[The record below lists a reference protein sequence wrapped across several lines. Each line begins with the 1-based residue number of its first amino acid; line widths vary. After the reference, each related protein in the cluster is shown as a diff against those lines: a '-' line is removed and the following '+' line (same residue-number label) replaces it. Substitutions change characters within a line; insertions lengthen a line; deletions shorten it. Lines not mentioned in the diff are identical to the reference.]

1 MSAYPSSR
9 PSRTQSPMRRSLA
22 ALAGT
27 ALVVGGLLPL
37 GAASTAFAAEASD
50 FSTSFESDETL
61 KPYSDLV
68 EERDGIPLQQNVAGP
83 SGGSV
88 LSSVTSV
95 SASGENGPGEAAI
108 RAADGDSGTKWLVFS
123 SSAWLR
129 YELSQTVSIASYSI
143 TSGDDAPE
151 RDPKN
156 WIVQG
161 SNDGTTWTTI
171 DTRTNQDW
179 TAAERRTKKTF
190 EVTAAAPYSRY
201 RLEIQANHSG
211 GIIQLADFDLLQAVD
226 PEAGAAPMTSLV
238 GSGPSRGY
246 NMKARVGFTG
256 THSLRFGG
264 EHSADGEAFATN
276 RLFDVEIPVGADTR
290 LSYLVFPEL
299 TANDLQYPSTY
310 SAVDLKFTDGSFLS
324 DLAPRDVYDIA
335 ATAEGQGAG
344 KILYPNQWN
353 HVEIDLGPVAA
364 GKTIE
369 GILVAYDNPGGT
381 DATAFQGWLDD
392 ISVVAQPERIDGSS
406 LTNYVDTRRG
416 TNSSSA
422 FSRGSNEAITA
433 VPNGFNFLVPVTNAL
448 ATSREY
454 SYQQDNDE
462 QNRTRFEGLGISHQP
477 SPWMGDRNQFSAMP
491 VAGVSAPS
499 GNPHT
504 RALTFSHD
512 NETAQPDYYGVTT
525 DSGVRAEMT
534 PTNRGMVMRFTFRDA
549 DAAGSVVLDSPTG
562 DGDFT
567 IDAATGRV
575 TGWIDK
581 GSGFVAGQS
590 RMFVSGRFDAIPVAT
605 GTASG
610 GRSLTEYA
618 RFALGADK
626 TVTLRLATSLISLD
640 QAGKNFAQEVGD
652 RSFDSVRQDARDLWN
667 ERLGVIEV
675 DGASETELRSLYGNL
690 YRLNVYPNAQF
701 ENTGTPE
708 APDYKYASPVSP
720 ETGTDTPT
728 TTAAKIVSG
737 KMYVNNGFW
746 DTYRTTWPAYSL
758 LYPEVAAELVDGFTE
773 QYRDGGWI
781 ARWSS
786 PGYANIMTGTS
797 SDVSFADAHLRGVDL
812 PDALATYDAAVKN
825 ASTPSSNANVGRK
838 SLNTSTFLGYTPAT
852 QGESVSWATEG
863 YINDYGIG
871 NMAAA
876 LADDPATP
884 ESRRAALREEA
895 EYYLDRA
902 TNYVNMFDPAIG
914 FFQARNA
921 DGSFVTPADQYNPKA
936 WWGPYT
942 ETNGWNFAFHAPQ
955 DPQGLANLY
964 GGDEGLEQKLD
975 EFFAT
980 PETSLGSIHEEAEA
994 RDGRYGQWGVSN
1006 QVSHHIPF
1014 MYNAAGAPAK
1024 AQQIVREALQRSF
1037 AGSTIGQGYAGD
1049 EDNGEMSAW
1058 YILSALGLYP
1068 LQVGSTDLVIGSPL
1082 FDTAT
1087 VHLADGA
1094 DLVINAQGNSSE
1106 NVYVQ
1111 SLSIDGEP
1119 WTSTSIDS
1127 NLLTDGA
1134 TLDFVMGAEPSAW
1147 GTGADDAPPS
1157 LTTGDEVAEPLV
1169 DTTDPVIAAASSSGG
1184 ENLAPLVD
1192 NTSSSIVTFATAT
1205 PQLTFAYSGA
1215 KQRPTFYTLTAGA
1228 APGDPSAWILEGSDD
1243 GVTWTTVDTRSEVV
1257 FANRGQTTPFKVAN
1271 PGSYRQFRLTVTA
1284 GAPTISLSEVELLTD
1299 GEGSE
1304 ASELTFSP
1312 AAGLV
1317 AESSI
1322 ERGFKLGVLSGG
1334 AADGYAATI
1343 EWGDGTEPGVADIG
1357 DPKVGNFPV
1366 SATHTFA
1373 KAGVYRGAVT
1383 VTDGDASSTVPV
1395 VFTIAHIEPL
1405 SLRAAFD
1412 SVCIGD
1418 DGVGANCDAKGI
1430 SYPRAGLKAGGL
1442 EAGVEHGVPGT
1453 DLRFSTPV
1461 IPAGQPDN
1469 ATGRGQT
1476 INLDLGDGATKL
1488 SFIGAATERNQDT
1501 SVTVNFTD
1509 GTSATTPLQFS
1520 DWTKGGNANAIAPYG
1535 NIEVVKSSYRLV
1547 GGSPSNTASFFFS
1560 TVPYTIP
1567 EGKVVES
1574 ITMPVQPGDPGV
1586 EGRVHVFSIAS
1597 NGVTPPSLEF
1607 TATVGADVQGL
1618 VGDELAVDLASIAPA
1633 DATAPAPI
1641 VRVQWGDA
1649 SVTEDATLADGDA
1662 GEVLASGSHVY
1673 ADPGTYTVSVT
1684 VATGAR
1690 TEHLALTATI
1700 EEPEPVYE
1708 TSLSATP
1715 EDGVLAGDDIEVAG
1729 EGFAPGEAVSL
1740 VLQTPTE
1747 VERTVDADGDGRV
1760 STTLTV
1766 PDGTEPGMYAVV
1778 ATGAKSAMPATDTV
1792 QVLPPVV
1799 DPVYTPV
1806 LHSNATTGR
1815 SGELVSLTGEG
1826 FAPDEEVTVEVH
1838 SDSDRITL
1846 GTVTVDRLGAL
1857 QFEFE
1862 IPDGL
1867 PVGDHRIVATGETSE
1882 VPAEV
1887 ALEVLPPEELQP
1899 RCEVTYKIDG
1909 KSKKAF
1915 SADLT
1920 ITNTGDAWYTA
1931 WELGFEFPGSQT
1943 VQNGADAWW
1952 QQGGTTVTA
1961 NNLPWNGTIAPGES
1975 VGLSFNGR
1983 VNGGGNPEPDAF
1995 TVNGADCTVK

>member
-1 MSAYPSSR
+1 MSVHPSHRPSGTARRSR
-9 PSRTQSPMRRSLA
+9 PVA
-22 ALAGT
+22 ALAGV
-27 ALVVGGLLPL
+27 ALVAGSLLPL
-37 GAASTAFAAEASD
+37 GIASAANAAEATD
-50 FSTSFESDETL
+50 FTTSFESAETV
-61 KPYSDLV
+61 KPYADLV
-68 EERDGIPLQQNVAGP
+68 EERDGTAVQQNVEGP

-88 LSSVTSV
+88 LPSVTTV
-95 SASGENGPGEAAI
+95 TASGENAPGEAAI

-123 SSAWLR
+123 STAWLR
-129 YELSQTVSIASYSI
+129 YDLSQSVQLASYTI

-171 DTRTNQDW
+171 DSRSNQDW
-179 TAAERRTKKTF
+179 TAAERGTKKTF
-190 EVTAAAPYSRY
+190 ELAGAASYSRY

-211 GIIQLADFDLLQAVD
+211 GIIQLADFDLLKAVD
-226 PEAGAAPMTSLV
+226 PEAGDAPMTSLV

-276 RLFDVEIPVGADTR
+276 RLFDVDIPVGADTR
-290 LSYLVFPEL
+290 LSYLLFPEL

-310 SAVDLKFTDGSFLS
+310 SAVDLRFTDGSFLS
-324 DLAPRDVYDIA
+324 DLAPRDVYDVA

-369 GILVAYDNPGGT
+369 GILVSYDNPGGS

-392 ISVVAQPERIDGSS
+392 ISVVAQPARIDDSS
-406 LTNYVDTRRG
+406 LTNFVDTRRG

-422 FSRGSNEAITA
+422 FSRGSNEAITS

-454 SYQQDNDE
+454 SYQQDNDA

-491 VAGVSAPS
+491 VAGSGAPS

-534 PTNRGMVMRFTFRDA
+534 PTNRGMVMRFTFRDS

-567 IDAATGRV
+567 IDAATGQV
-575 TGWIDK
+575 SGWIDK
-581 GSGFVAGQS
+581 GSGFLAGQS
-590 RMFVSGRFDAIPVAT
+590 RMFVSGRFDETPAAT
-605 GTASG
+605 GTAAG

-618 RFALGADK
+618 RFALGDDK

-640 QAGKNFAQEVGD
+640 QAGKNFGQEVGD
-652 RSFDSVRQDARDLWN
+652 RSFDAVRAEARDLWN
-667 ERLGVIEV
+667 DRLDVIEV
-675 DGASETELRSLYGNL
+675 EGASETELRSLYSNL

-701 ENTGTPE
+701 ENTGTLE
-708 APDYKYASPVSP
+708 APVYKYASAVSA

-728 TTAAKIVSG
+728 TTAAKIVAG

-758 LYPEVAAELVDGFTE
+758 LYPDVAAELIDGFTE
-773 QYRDGGWI
+773 QYREGGWI

-797 SDVSFADAHLRGVDL
+797 SDVSFADAFLRDVDL
-812 PDALATYDAAVKN
+812 TDALATYDAAVKN
-825 ASTPSSNANVGRK
+825 ASTPSSNDNVGRK
-838 SLNTSTFLGYTPAT
+838 SLRTSTFLGYTPAT

-876 LADDPATP
+876 LAEAPETP
-884 ESRRAALREEA
+884 EARRATLREEA

-921 DGSFVTPADQYNPKA
+921 DGSFATPADQYNPKA

-955 DPQGLANLY
+955 DPNGLANLY
-964 GGDEGLEQKLD
+964 GGTDGLEQKLD
-975 EFFAT
+975 DFFAT

-1024 AQQIVREALQRSF
+1024 AQQIVREALQRSY
-1037 AGSTIGQGYAGD
+1037 AGSSIGQGYAGD

-1058 YILSALGLYP
+1058 YILNSLGLYP

-1082 FDTAT
+1082 FDKAT
-1087 VHLADGA
+1087 VHLDGGA
-1094 DLVINAQGNSSE
+1094 DLVINAQNNSSE

-1111 SLSIDGEP
+1111 SLTIDGEP

-1127 NLLTDGA
+1127 NVLTDGA
-1134 TLDFVMGAEPSAW
+1134 TLDFVMGAEPSTW
-1147 GTGADDAPPS
+1147 GTNADDAPPS
-1157 LTTGDEVAEPLV
+1157 LTTGTEIAQPLV

-1184 ENLAPLVD
+1184 ENLAALVD
-1192 NTSSSIVTFATAT
+1192 NTSSSVVTFATPT
-1205 PQLTFAYSGA
+1205 PQLTFSYAGA
-1215 KQRPTFYTLTAGA
+1215 KQRPTFYTLTTGA
-1228 APGDPSAWILEGSDD
+1228 AAGDPSAWTLEGSDD
-1243 GVTWTTVDTRSEVV
+1243 GTTWTTVDTRSDVV

-1271 PGSYRQFRLTVTA
+1271 PGSYRQFRLSVTE
-1284 GAPTISLSEVELLTD
+1284 GAPTISLSELELLTD
-1299 GEGSE
+1299 GTGAE
-1304 ASELTFSP
+1304 ASDLTFSP
-1312 AAGLV
+1312 AADLAADSGV
-1317 AESSI
+1317 
-1322 ERGFKLGVLSGG
+1322 ERDFALGILSGG
-1334 AADGYAATI
+1334 SAEAYAATI
-1343 EWGDGTEPGVADIG
+1343 DWGDGSEPGPAAIG
-1357 DPKVGNFPV
+1357 APKVGNFPV
-1366 SATHTFA
+1366 SAEHSFA
-1373 KAGVYRGAVT
+1373 EPGVYRGAVT
-1383 VTDGDASSTVPV
+1383 VTDGAATSTAPV
-1395 VFTIAHIEPL
+1395 VFTVAYIEPL

-1412 SVCIGD
+1412 STCIAD
-1418 DGVGANCDAKGI
+1418 DGVGGDCDAKGI
-1430 SYPRAGLKAGGL
+1430 SFPRAGLKAGGL

-1453 DLRFSTPV
+1453 ELRFTLPV
-1461 IPAGQPDN
+1461 IPTGQPDN

-1476 INLDLGDGATKL
+1476 IALDLGADATQL

-1509 GTSATTPLQFS
+1509 GSTATTPLQFS
-1520 DWTKGGNANAIAPYG
+1520 DWTKGGNANATPLYG

-1547 GGSPSNTASFFFS
+1547 GASPSNTASFFFS

-1567 EGKVVES
+1567 EGKSIES
-1574 ITMPVQPGDPGV
+1574 ITMPVQPGEPGV
-1586 EGRVHVFSIAS
+1586 EGRVHVFAIAS
-1597 NGVTPPSLEF
+1597 DGATPPSLDFEA
-1607 TATVGADVQGL
+1607 TAGADVTGIA
-1618 VGDELAVDLASIAPA
+1618 GEELAVDLASIVPA
-1633 DATAPAPI
+1633 DAAAPAPI

-1649 SVTEDATLADGDA
+1649 STTEDATLADGDA
-1662 GEVLASGSHVY
+1662 DQVLASGSHVY
-1673 ADPGTYTVSVT
+1673 EAAGTFTVSVT

-1690 TEHLALTATI
+1690 TEHLELTATVV
-1700 EEPEPVYE
+1700 EPEPVYE
-1708 TSLSATP
+1708 TRLSATP
-1715 EDGVLAGDDIEVAG
+1715 EDGVLAGEDVAVEG
-1729 EGFAPGEAVSL
+1729 DGFAPGESVTIA
-1740 VLQTPTE
+1740 LQTPTA

-1760 STTLTV
+1760 SETLTV
-1766 PDGTEPGMYAVV
+1766 PEGTEPGLYAIV
-1778 ATGAKSAMPATDTV
+1778 ATGAESAMPATDTV
-1792 QVLPPVV
+1792 QVLPPVIE
-1799 DPVYTPV
+1799 PVYTPV

-1815 SGELVSLTGEG
+1815 PGDMVTLTGEG
-1826 FAPDEEVTVEVH
+1826 FAPGETVTVEIH
-1838 SDSDRITL
+1838 SDPITV
-1846 GTVTVDRLGAL
+1846 GTVEVDRLGAL
-1857 QFEFE
+1857 QFEFAV
-1862 IPDGL
+1862 PDGL
-1867 PVGDHRIVATGETSE
+1867 PVGEHRIVVTGETSA
-1882 VPAEV
+1882 VPAEF
-1887 ALEVLPPEELQP
+1887 AFEVLPPSVP
-1899 RCEVTYKIDG
+1899 GDG
-1909 KSKKAF
+1909 SSGVGGPTDPSVIA
-1915 SADLT
+1915 SLS
-1920 ITNTGDAWYTA
+1920 NTG
-1931 WELGFEFPGSQT
+1931 
-1943 VQNGADAWW
+1943 
-1952 QQGGTTVTA
+1952 
-1961 NNLPWNGTIAPGES
+1961 
-1975 VGLSFNGR
+1975 
-1983 VNGGGNPEPDAF
+1983 VNGGAMAIAALIAVLSAAAGVVLVLRRRRRSQA
-1995 TVNGADCTVK
+1995 